1 MFITKPIIENQTE
14 RLLVSAIIRR
24 EKLLIMPHPK
34 YACATSSS
42 KNLQTSLWL
51 QELQLGSLKAIP
63 NTKPHH
69 NGKCEWY
76 TTPGKPPNY
85 ATNELEG
92 GLTSQVSTNKTS
104 SHRKNQQT
112 KPQVGFSSFRIEG
125 FPKSQ
130 LPS

>member
-42 KNLQTSLWL
+42 KNLQTSPWL